1 MAQNPIWHISAFPRP
16 SWNWLVLFG
25 WIFFLVCFLLI
36 SIVSM
41 KSVMAPPSGN
51 HFDKVLHILAYGA
64 LTFGM
69 IFAMP
74 KRSLV
79 AIFTA
84 AFIYGGFIEF
94 LQGTL
99 GEGRTM
105 SLWDALANGIGAL
118 IIIGLWVLFCS
129 LLKHNPA

>member
-1 MAQNPIWHISAFPRP
+1 
-16 SWNWLVLFG
+16 
-25 WIFFLVCFLLI
+25 
-36 SIVSM
+36 
-41 KSVMAPPSGN
+41 MAPPSGSN
-51 HFDKVLHILAYGA
+51 IDKILHILAYGA

-69 IFAMP
+69 IFALP

-79 AIFTA
+79 AIFVA

-99 GEGRTM
+99 GQGRTM
-105 SLWDALANGIGAL
+105 SVWDALANGMGSLIVIAL
-118 IIIGLWVLFCS
+118 WILVCP